1 MQKTKS
7 MDLPDFS
14 SSGVWISL
22 LTLTFLEIV
31 LGVDNIVF
39 ISIVTDKLPQ
49 HQQRRAR
56 NIGLTLA
63 LFMRIMLLFAITW
76 MLQLKDPV
84 LTLSFMDDPNSPGT
98 PLAISWK
105 DIILILGGL
114 FLLAKSTLEIH
125 RKLEKAGTHSS
136 QIKYATFTSVLVQV
150 VLVDMVFSVDSIL
163 TAIGLVENVLIM
175 IIAVVASMAVMLAFA
190 GVITRFINRH
200 PAMQILALA
209 FLVAIGLVLVA
220 NGFHQN
226 FNKGYIYSG
235 MAFALVVEMINIRMR
250 RKHESVTLNTNGV
263 NVEEDV
269 NEMVGKKGE

>member
-1 MQKTKS
+1 ME
-7 MDLPDFS
+7 LPDFA

-31 LGVDNIVF
+31 LGVDNIIF

-56 NIGLTLA
+56 NIGLMLA
-63 LFMRIMLLFAITW
+63 LVMRVLLLFAITW

-84 LTLSFMDDPNSPGT
+84 FTLSFIDEPTAPGT
-98 PLAISWK
+98 PIGISWK
-105 DIILILGGL
+105 DIILIAGGL
-114 FLLAKSTLEIH
+114 FLLGKSTLEIH
-125 RKLEKAGTHSS
+125 HKLEKARVPQS
-136 QIKYATFTSVLVQV
+136 QAKYATFTAVIVQV

-175 IIAVVASMAVMLAFA
+175 IIAVVASMGVMLAFA
-190 GVITRFINRH
+190 GAITRFINRH

-209 FLVAIGLVLVA
+209 FLVAIGLVLIA
-220 NGFHQN
+220 NGFHQQ

-235 MAFALVVEMINIRMR
+235 MAFALVVEMINIRL
-250 RKHESVTLNTNGV
+250 RKNSESIQLNTQGV
-263 NVEEDV
+263 DMEQ
-269 NEMVGKKGE
+269 EMDEMEGKK

>member
-1 MQKTKS
+1 

-31 LGVDNIVF
+31 LGVDNIIF

-56 NIGLTLA
+56 NLGLTLA
-63 LFMRIMLLFAITW
+63 LVMRVMLLFAITW
-76 MLQLKDPV
+76 MLQLKEPV
-84 LTLSFMDDPNSPGT
+84 LKLSFMEEPNSPGT
-98 PLAISWK
+98 PLGISWK
-105 DIILILGGL
+105 DIILIVGGL

-125 RKLEKAGTHSS
+125 RKLEKSKAHGAQS
-136 QIKYATFTSVLVQV
+136 KYATFTAVLVQV

-175 IIAVVASMAVMLAFA
+175 IIAVVASMGVMLAFA
-190 GVITRFINRH
+190 GAITRFINRH

-209 FLVAIGLVLVA
+209 FLVAIGLVLIA

-250 RKHESVTLNTNGV
+250 KNRESVELNTQGV
-263 NVEEDV
+263 NVEEEV
-269 NEMVGKKGE
+269 NEMMGKK